1 MQKLAIDLGYGY
13 TKGLSFYKGKE
24 KSVLFPSIVGAG
36 SYRSIAAS
44 LGDIGEIRPDNLHI
58 KIKDS
63 SGEAEYFV
71 GELARKESRTAN
83 YVFQDN
89 KITHP
94 HTKALLAAA
103 TALLT
108 DEDDDIL
115 LVTGLPLEYFVTQKA
130 EFLKFLQDFNVELT
144 IYGEEQEIVRN
155 ISYKHVDIY
164 PQAAGA
170 AYDAVRRHPS
180 IVKMKGTL
188 LGVID
193 IGHKTTDYI
202 VFDIGS
208 SLKLVE
214 SLSGTINA
222 GISILHSHLD
232 QEYYRQENT
241 HLNPAD
247 AEAIILNNGR
257 KLVYG
262 EERDY
267 SEAIRNGVREVAA
280 HIQSAI
286 MTKWD
291 YRLAD
296 FPAVYLAGGGAALLK
311 QELQGLHKS
320 VRVLEDFQMS
330 NTYGFMKVAQIIE
343 AKIKNLKAV

>member
-1 MQKLAIDLGYGY
+1 M
-13 TKGLSFYKGKE
+13 
-24 KSVLFPSIVGAG
+24 
-36 SYRSIAAS
+36 
-44 LGDIGEIRPDNLHI
+44 
-58 KIKDS
+58 
-63 SGEAEYFV
+63 
-71 GELARKESRTAN
+71 
-83 YVFQDN
+83 FQDN

-164 PQAAGA
+164 PQAAVLPMMRSG
-170 AYDAVRRHPS
+170 HPS

-193 IGHKTTDYI
+193 IGHKQQI
-202 VFDIGS
+202 ILSLIGS

-291 YRLAD
+291 YRLQIFLPFILREAELR
-296 FPAVYLAGGGAALLK
+296 YLNK
-311 QELQGLHKS
+311 NC
-320 VRVLEDFQMS
+320 R
-330 NTYGFMKVAQIIE
+330 VAQKCPCIRGFSDVQHLRFYE
-343 AKIKNLKAV
+343 SGTNHRS